1 MKILVLQWAPGIGYM
16 KVMKNIYETIYSK
29 IKGDSSFALATILS
43 HKGSTPRTS
52 GTRMMVFPD
61 KTITGTIGGGSI
73 EAEVINT
80 CADMLNTDSSP
91 RSLIK
96 TFILNSELKSGL
108 DMVCGGEL
116 TVWIET
122 FTQSSS
128 PDLASIFRELAG
140 LEKKGDCGL
149 LVSRLKSR
157 SGNTFTTDKCL
168 IPEKGDPIGTY
179 EPPPDLVKKIK
190 NKATSQIT
198 CMDHSG
204 ETLII
209 DPLLP
214 GTTLYIFGGG
224 HVGYS
229 LANMAH
235 LIDLPC
241 VVVDDREEFA
251 NEIRFPHVRS
261 VYVVDRF
268 ETCLDTLGLNENAY
282 IVILTRG
289 HLHDE
294 VVLEQALKT
303 PAPYI
308 GMIGSRRKR
317 DIIYTHLMAKG
328 VTQARLDE
336 VYSPIGLDIN
346 SETPAEI
353 AVSILAQII
362 QVKGAATA
370 VKKEFKVKTL

>member
-1 MKILVLQWAPGIGYM
+1 MKDLY
-16 KVMKNIYETIYSK
+16 KNIYQQIR
-29 IKGDSSFALATILS
+29 GGNSFALATILS

-61 KTITGTIGGGSI
+61 KTIRGTIGGGRI
-73 EAEVINT
+73 EAEVIT
-80 CADMLNTDSSP
+80 ACAGMLAPDASP
-91 RSLIK
+91 KSVIK
-96 TFILNSELKSGL
+96 TFILNSDLKSGL

-116 TVWIET
+116 QVWIET
-122 FTQSSS
+122 YT
-128 PDLASIFRELAG
+128 PASDSGEVFSNLAG
-140 LEKKGDCGL
+140 LEKSGGSGV
-149 LVSRLKSR
+149 LVSRLMPGGNMPATEKTVIPDNGEIPGN
-157 SGNTFTTDKCL
+157 SGLPRDLTEKIKAKTFT
-168 IPEKGDPIGTY
+168 
-179 EPPPDLVKKIK
+179 
-190 NKATSQIT
+190 QIT
-198 CMDHSG
+198 RLEIEG
-204 ETLII
+204 ESFIVE
-209 DPLLP
+209 PLLP
-214 GTTLYIFGGG
+214 GNAIYIFGGG

-251 NEIRFPHVRS
+251 NGERFPHARAVH
-261 VYVVDRF
+261 VVDRF
-268 ETCLDTLGLNENAY
+268 DTPLDTFGVNENAY

-294 VVLEQALKT
+294 TVLEQALKT

-317 DIIYTHLMAKG
+317 DIIYANLMARG
-328 VTQARLDE
+328 VERSRLDE
-336 VYSPIGLDIN
+336 VHSPIGIEIN

-362 QVKGAATA
+362 QTKGAANR
-370 VKKEFKVKTL
+370 KQFIFK

>member
-1 MKILVLQWAPGIGYM
+1 MKKLY
-16 KVMKNIYETIYSK
+16 KTIYNQ
-29 IKGDSSFALATILS
+29 IKEDRTFALATILS

-52 GTRMMVFPD
+52 GTRMIIFPD
-61 KTITGTIGGGSI
+61 KEILGTIGGGSI
-73 EAEVINT
+73 EAEVITT
-80 CADMLNTDSSP
+80 CADLLNKEHAP

-116 TVWIET
+116 RVWIET
-122 FTQSSS
+122 FTHSSS
-128 PDLASIFRELAG
+128 PDLAAIFRDLAG
-140 LEKKGDCGL
+140 LEKNGGSGI
-149 LVSRLKSR
+149 LVSRLKPR
-157 SGNTFTTDKCL
+157 SEETFTTDKCL

-179 EPPPDLVKKIK
+179 EPPPDLVEKIK

-198 CMDHSG
+198 YMDHSG

-209 DPLLP
+209 EPLWP

-235 LIDLPC
+235 HIDLPC

-251 NEIRFPHVRS
+251 NEIRFPHARS
-261 VYVVDRF
+261 VHVVERF

-317 DIIYTHLMAKG
+317 NIIYAHLMARG
-328 VTQARLDE
+328 VAQARLEE

-362 QVKGAATA
+362 QVKGAAVT
-370 VKKEFKVKTL
+370 VNKKTMLT